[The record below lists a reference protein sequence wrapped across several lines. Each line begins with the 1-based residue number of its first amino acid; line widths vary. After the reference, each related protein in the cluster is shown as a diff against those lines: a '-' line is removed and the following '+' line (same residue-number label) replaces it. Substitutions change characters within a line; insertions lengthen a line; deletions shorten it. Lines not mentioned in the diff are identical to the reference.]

1 MAAPLSEIGVMAL
14 NAPTSI
20 ATSREDDYEV
30 ISYSTTQTT
39 TSNGSDSDG
48 PPSSPF
54 VQDVQDVSESANLE
68 NISPNKMLRL
78 TSKSPVEREPTS
90 PLKMLK
96 SRASPTSTQSPR
108 KTSHD
113 YMKSP
118 RKMSAPEKRFPVRP
132 SISQS
137 ISSPPPEKTSP
148 PPPPVER
155 SLSIDDVLKNNEG
168 LTKAIE
174 ILEDNDSEHEEFV
187 EETFVTS
194 AAKNGDETTMDDTMV
209 STFSN
214 FSAMPDMT
222 MFAKLGQTPK
232 HATMGP
238 TPRRAPFD
246 TPAAAARRRPMS
258 TYSPSPTPRA
268 TRTETRDDTNLL
280 DFTEQFNNF
289 SGRRQSP
296 NKTGRE
302 SPMKGSDMPWMPST
316 PSVNRNNMSNLL
328 DFDIP
333 PAPTPR
339 SMPSITPRELETLK
353 SGFLS
358 EISSLKASLSG
369 QEAQVAFLKTAVGD
383 AEKRVGECLEQVR
396 EERNLK
402 DQLLVEK
409 EEWDKRGREME
420 AVLRNVKEEILH
432 GERERDDLEGRL
444 EETERRREMSEVMA
458 QEAERQLAALKAGK
472 PPPAPSSP
480 KAGECACGGQRN
492 VEMAV
497 EKVSR
502 ELHTLYKDKHE
513 TKVAALKKSYE
524 RRWEKK
530 IADLESQIADLTR
543 ENEELRLGRDATM
556 TKVDPRA
563 QDELSAQ
570 AAKAKE
576 LESELEGLNEVLR
589 SIQGDNH
596 DLRGMLDEERAEKG
610 RLVQAVDEMIP
621 LVQAFDDLLAEKE
634 REKEKERV
642 PPPTPTSSGLAS
654 PRARPVSQIGMA
666 RGSGL
671 RAPGGKPPLTQE
683 SRIGRVG
690 MAGGMGSERSRSGSS
705 AGGGR
710 PGSGLGFAAGT
721 GYLAGGAGRSGIMNS
736 IEKMGSFRGRAGE

>member
-1 MAAPLSEIGVMAL
+1 
-14 NAPTSI
+14 
-20 ATSREDDYEV
+20 
-30 ISYSTTQTT
+30 
-39 TSNGSDSDG
+39 
-48 PPSSPF
+48 
-54 VQDVQDVSESANLE
+54 
-68 NISPNKMLRL
+68 
-78 TSKSPVEREPTS
+78 
-90 PLKMLK
+90 
-96 SRASPTSTQSPR
+96 
-108 KTSHD
+108 
-113 YMKSP
+113 
-118 RKMSAPEKRFPVRP
+118 MSAPEKRFPVRP

-246 TPAAAARRRPMS
+246 TPAAAARRRPM
-258 TYSPSPTPRA
+258 
-268 TRTETRDDTNLL
+268 N
-280 DFTEQFNNF
+280 
-289 SGRRQSP
+289 
-296 NKTGRE
+296 
-302 SPMKGSDMPWMPST
+302 
-316 PSVNRNNMSNLL
+316 
-328 DFDIP
+328 FDIP

-654 PRARPVSQIGMA
+654 PRARP
-666 RGSGL
+666 
-671 RAPGGKPPLTQE
+671 
-683 SRIGRVG
+683 
-690 MAGGMGSERSRSGSS
+690 S
-705 AGGGR
+705 AWW
-710 PGSGLGFAAGT
+710 
-721 GYLAGGAGRSGIMNS
+721 
-736 IEKMGSFRGRAGE
+736 